1 MTKMMLII
9 IGKANSMILTIESE
23 RIGVSGCPLRSCKML
38 YIYVSQFH
46 ETKFRHNIVFYI

>member
-9 IGKANSMILTIESE
+9 IGKDNSMILTIESE